1 MKTLW
6 YLGAGFLLVS
16 LLLSSCGSSGRTVES
31 PARDEQVNVGYGST
45 DKDNLTYSVA
55 SVKMEEQDAS
65 YSDMYEYLRGRVA
78 GVTIGPD
85 NSIRIRG
92 NNSINSSNEPLILL
106 DGVEITDLGAV
117 SPNDVYSVDVLK
129 DASSSIYGVRGANGV
144 ILITTKGAHHTKAA
158 AAEARRQ
165 EKAAR
170 KAARKVQYDKK

>member
-16 LLLSSCGSSGRTVES
+16 LLLSSCGSSGRAVES

-45 DKDNLTYSVA
+45 DKDNLTYAVS
-55 SVKMEEQDAS
+55 SVKMTEQDTS
-65 YSDMYEYLRGRVA
+65 YSDMYEYLRGRVT

-92 NNSINSSNEPLILL
+92 TNSINSSNEPLILL

-117 SPNDVYSVDVLK
+117 SPNDV
-129 DASSSIYGVRGANGV
+129 
-144 ILITTKGAHHTKAA
+144 
-158 AAEARRQ
+158 
-165 EKAAR
+165 
-170 KAARKVQYDKK
+170 

>member
-6 YLGAGFLLVS
+6 FLATGFLLVS
-16 LLLSSCGSSGRTVES
+16 LLFGSCGSSGRTVES